1 MVSTPGGTC
10 HITQYHIPDNHT
22 NILQYGGHA
31 SFASGSA
38 FIWSSCLALGQK
50 CECET
55 HPFPNLW
62 DPFASDSKLLKSIT
76 PKSKNGYTCLTT
88 NHMVKQALFF
98 RPTSRV
104 QTNRT
109 QFTIR
114 SKQASKNMFA
124 HLPETLQTSTFYPSS
139 KCNIMMPGTILHFR

>member
-1 MVSTPGGTC
+1 MVSTPVGTC

-31 SFASGSA
+31 SFAR
-38 FIWSSCLALGQK
+38 SSCLALGQK

-55 HPFPNLW
+55 HTIPNLW
-62 DPFASDSKLLKSIT
+62 DPFAPDSKLPKSIT
-76 PKSKNGYTCLTT
+76 HTSKNGYTCLMT

-109 QFTIR
+109 PFTIR
-114 SKQASKNMFA
+114 SKQGSKNMLV
-124 HLPETLQTSTFYPSS
+124 HLPETLQMSTFYPQS
-139 KCNIMMPGTILHFR
+139 KCNTMMPGTTLHFR

>member
-10 HITQYHIPDNHT
+10 HITQYIMDNHT

-31 SFASGSA
+31 SFANGSA

-55 HPFPNLW
+55 HTFRNLW
-62 DPFASDSKLLKSIT
+62 DPFAPDSKLPNSIT
-76 PKSKNGYTCLTT
+76 PKSENGYTCLMT
-88 NHMVKQALFF
+88 NHIVKQASFF
-98 RPTSRV
+98 HPTSRV

-109 QFTIR
+109 PFTIR
-114 SKQASKNMFA
+114 SKQGSKNMLV
-124 HLPETLQTSTFYPSS
+124 HLPETLQIRTPYPQS
-139 KCNIMMPGTILHFR
+139 KRNTMMRGAILHFR